1 MKKDLEKFIIL
12 LRKGVICYTYIDSWE
27 KYNETSLP
35 ANEKFFS
42 LLKNRRIMDGDF
54 KHAQRVYRTS
64 NMKSLGFYSHDYVL
78 LNAAQLI
85 DCKVNFKLCM
95 HKRFKFD
102 PLFFVTLISLSWE
115 ASIKTTRKELELLTD
130 FKMILFCEKSN
141 RGRATRATCHYAE
154 ENNKYILWL

>member
-1 MKKDLEKFIIL
+1 MKKDLEKFIL
-12 LRKGVICYTYIDSWE
+12 SLTKGVTSYTYIDSWD

-54 KHAQRVYRTS
+54 KHAQRVYCTS
-64 NMKSLGFYSHDYVL
+64 NMKSLGFYVL

-95 HKRFKFD
+95 HKRFK
-102 PLFFVTLISLSWE
+102 LRSFVLCNTYIIIMGS
-115 ASIKTTRKELELLTD
+115 
-130 FKMILFCEKSN
+130 FCKN
-141 RGRATRATCHYAE
+141 Y
-154 ENNKYILWL
+154 